1 MANFS
6 HLKKLEVSGNKT
18 VEFTIFQIE
27 GEPSLHVVAA
37 SESNRGYFNEL
48 LRKGGKRQAKKK
60 VDAATVK
67 SNREED
73 RVLYAKHIV
82 KGWTGVNDA
91 NGKEVEFTEGECL
104 GFLSSLPDWLFDEL
118 RAFASDIQ
126 NFIDAPID
134 VEEKAKNSLSA

>member
-18 VEFTIFQIE
+18 VDFVIFQIA
-27 GEPSLHVVAA
+27 GEPIMKVVAA
-37 SESNRGYFNEL
+37 SESNRPYFNEL

-60 VDAATVK
+60 VDAATVQ

-82 KGWTGVNDA
+82 KDWSGVQDEK
-91 NGKEVEFTEGECL
+91 GKDVPYSHDDCL
-104 GFLSSLPDWLFDEL
+104 GFLQSLPDWLFDEL
-118 RAFASDIQ
+118 RAFASDLQ
-126 NFIDAPID
+126 NFIEAPID
-134 VEEKAKNSLSA
+134 AEEKAKN

>member
-1 MANFS
+1 MASFS
-6 HLKKLEVSGNKT
+6 HLSKLEVAGNKT
-18 VEFTIFQIE
+18 VDFTIFQIE
-27 GEPSLHVVAA
+27 GLPTLQVTAA
-37 SESNRGYFNEL
+37 SESNRPYFNEL

-60 VDAATVK
+60 VDIATVK

-82 KGWTGVNDA
+82 KGWSGVCDDK
-91 NGKEVEFTEGECL
+91 GKDVPYSEGECL

-126 NFIDAPID
+126 NFIDEVID
-134 VEEKAKNSLSA
+134 GEEKAKN

>member
-6 HLKKLEVSGNKT
+6 HLAKLEVSGNKT
-18 VEFTIFQIE
+18 VDFTIFQIE
-27 GEPSLHVVAA
+27 GEPSLQVTAA

-48 LRKGGKRQAKKK
+48 LRKGGKRQAKKTK
-60 VDAATVK
+60 LDAATIK
-67 SNREED
+67 TNREED

-82 KGWTGVNDA
+82 KGWTGVNDDK
-91 NGKEVEFTEGECL
+91 GKAVEFTEGECL

-126 NFIDAPID
+126 NFIEAPID
-134 VEEKAKNSLSA
+134 VEEKAKN

>member
-6 HLKKLEVSGNKT
+6 HLEKLEVSGNKT
-18 VEFTIFQIE
+18 VDFTIFQIE
-27 GEPSLHVVAA
+27 GEPSLQVTAA

-48 LRKGGKRQAKKK
+48 LRKGGKRQAKKTK
-60 VDAATVK
+60 VDAETIK
-67 SNREED
+67 RNREED

-91 NGKEVEFTEGECL
+91 DGKPVKFTEGECL

-118 RAFASDIQ
+118 RTFASDIQ
-126 NFIDAPID
+126 NFIEAPID
-134 VEEKAKNSLSA
+134 VEDKAKN